1 MTEEPNHGE
10 EENEDSEDNAPERG
24 GQSDPAPDNEEG
36 EGDQTDEARVRHA
49 QESLEEFDFK

>member
-24 GQSDPAPDNEEG
+24 GQSDPAPDHEESQSDQNNEAWE
-36 EGDQTDEARVRHA
+36 
-49 QESLEEFDFK
+49 QELELALE